1 MSGLG
6 SMGNE
11 KLRSNENALDILA
24 FSKDIDFLR
33 WVADSGHLVAP
44 SNLVFNTLSPAL
56 TWEIFH
62 RQKLFYSRFGTPS
75 LKVGYPLL
83 VPMQDNEGEAVPFF
97 IWDIS
102 LTPVDKVGLK
112 WMFYRNVSF
121 LPVLN
126 PMISAL
132 PCFDTL
138 QTVIAP
144 FLNNNGIDLDVFRA
158 INQAVDPLF
167 NSNDVIVPLSA
178 AENVEIRK
186 NEYKIL
192 NAVQVNVA
200 KPVSE
205 GANQNEKPI
214 YFAKNQQVTLPGHS
228 FGLQVLLPEQATAYH
243 LAQEN
248 THTIIEGTAGTG
260 KKYLLTNMVSN
271 ALSNGRTC
279 LIVSENNGF
288 FASMDHFFSS
298 NNLENLVL
306 SQHQGD
312 NLRQLIKR
320 LTFIIQQE
328 KNSPVFAGDNFKE
341 ILASCHR
348 LFSKLSLAYGASRK
362 KIFDQLDWTEVVTL
376 FLRSAKSEKN
386 QLVNI
391 RIPTENFSFLPS
403 EFYSLLSE
411 IEHLQKR
418 FEAINTL
425 HHPLNVINTN
435 IIDFSDFDEGA
446 DQFNLLL
453 NEERNNF
460 RLILVAYSNGLV
472 HYSDTLNIRLFNE
485 IQWIIE
491 LIEELKNKFDGYY
504 DLYGNDFVY
513 SKSFSLLLYSKVARR
528 GKKMVEAREELNVL
542 FQQLSNKIQNQ
553 KIWVFPEIPQ
563 HFGVPHLGD
572 WMDYLEAL
580 RESASDW
587 QSRLPDY
594 VNEEVLRASSTNV
607 NSFGNTNDL
616 FVELE
621 TSMDEAIH
629 RFNTKS
635 LFLEKLEQH
644 SLTLVGRQK
653 WLESMVNKLDLILA
667 NFRDFPV
674 FYQWQC
680 SWKNLSKGAKTVVQ
694 SFSTIN
700 PDDWFMTFQNWYLH
714 QVLLRHYQHQL
725 PDSSLPLET
734 FEADWEL
741 FHSMLPRQIQSVWFQ
756 KRKERI
762 KQLRKEEKHT
772 LQNIIRWFEKEA
784 LNEVDYLPFLKDIIP
799 LLTDCFPVVC
809 VTLNQLN
816 DLFEHK
822 PSLHFDH
829 IFWGDASYSSSD
841 SLSKYQSLAP
851 RVTYFYNPSFSNEY
865 IDSELKQR
873 YPVCRLSKIQCF
885 YPGNPWQQ
893 WQGGHITIHS
903 IKDASVYFH
912 RINGFLQPNGIN
924 EEEAAFLID
933 ELSKIRYATP
943 ENIPTIGI
951 VCMTETQRNFIS
963 TLIFKIQHQESTL
976 NNHFTH
982 LVNGGLEILT
992 PDDIQSKHFH
1002 SVYLLTTYH
1011 DVNEYFDERCFTP
1024 SYVELMAQLPL
1035 DNLTVVTSFKRAQ
1048 MVEIENKDDLFIPY
1062 LKLLEA
1068 VDGRDIY
1075 SLEYEFQKFKP
1086 ELDELLKTRY
1096 HSFWSELSLKLEDKL
1111 PAHDIQKNIFF
1122 NQDFFPFFIKKNIAQ
1137 SNYIFFLLDGFH
1149 ANDTH
1154 TDFIWEVRQTNKLKK
1169 YNIELLPI
1177 WTVNWWKNNS
1187 LELKRLLSNIN
1198 ALD

>member
-1 MSGLG
+1 
-6 SMGNE
+6 MGNE
-11 KLRSNENALDILA
+11 RLRANEKALDILA
-24 FSKDIDFLR
+24 LSKDVDFLR
-33 WVADSGHLVAP
+33 WLADSGHLIAP
-44 SNLVFNTLSPAL
+44 SNLVFNTISPAL

-62 RQKLFYSRFGTPS
+62 KQKLFYSRFGTPS

-83 VPMQDNEGEAVPFF
+83 VSMEENEVTAIPFF

-102 LTPVDKVGLK
+102 LTPVDKVGVK
-112 WMFYRNVSF
+112 WMFYRNVSL
-121 LPVLN
+121 LPALN

-132 PCFDTL
+132 PCFDKL
-138 QTVIAP
+138 QAVIAP
-144 FLNNNGIDLDVFRA
+144 FLNKNGIDLDDFRA

-167 NSNDVIVPLSA
+167 NSNDVIVPLSGA
-178 AENVEIRK
+178 DNVSIKK

-192 NAVQVNVA
+192 NSVQLI
-200 KPVSE
+200 VSKSFFE
-205 GANQNEKPI
+205 LKGQQGESL
-214 YFAKNQQVTLPGHS
+214 YFAKNQKITLPGHS
-228 FGLQVLLPEQATAYH
+228 FGLQVLLPEQAAAYH
-243 LAQEN
+243 KTQEN
-248 THTIIEGTAGTG
+248 THTIIEGSAGTG
-260 KKYLLTNMVSN
+260 KKFLLFNLVSN
-271 ALSNGRTC
+271 ALSNGRSC
-279 LIVSENNGF
+279 LIISENNGF
-288 FASMDHFFSS
+288 LASMNHFFSS

-306 SQHQGD
+306 AQHEGEQ
-312 NLRQLIKR
+312 LRQLIKR

-341 ILASCHR
+341 ILASCQR
-348 LFSKLSLAYGASRK
+348 LFIKLSMAYGASRK

-376 FLRSAKSEKN
+376 FLQSVRRDEIP
-386 QLVNI
+386 LVNI
-391 RIPTENFSFLPS
+391 RIPTENFNFKPS

-411 IEHLQKR
+411 IEPLQKR

-425 HHPLNVINTN
+425 QHPLNVLNTSL
-435 IIDFSDFDEGA
+435 IDLSDFEEGA

-460 RLILVAYSNGLV
+460 RFILVEYSNGLAK
-472 HYSDTLNIRLFNE
+472 YSDSLNIRLFNE
-485 IQWIIE
+485 IQLIIE
-491 LIEELKNKFDGYY
+491 LIEELKDKFYGYF
-504 DLYGNDFVY
+504 DLYGNDFIY
-513 SKSFSLLLYSKVARR
+513 TKSFSLLLYSKVAGR
-528 GKKMVEAREELNVL
+528 GKKIIAARQELNVL
-542 FQQLSNKIQNQ
+542 FKQLSIKIQNQ

-563 HFGVPHLGD
+563 DFGAAHLGD
-572 WMDYLEAL
+572 WMVYLEAL
-580 RESASDW
+580 KESAAEW

-594 VNEEVLRASSTNV
+594 VNEEVLRASSANV
-607 NSFGNTNDL
+607 NSFGNTKDL

-621 TSMDEAIH
+621 TLMDEAIH
-629 RFNTKS
+629 RFNARS
-635 LFLEKLEQH
+635 FFLEKLEHH
-644 SLTLVGRQK
+644 SLTLIARQK
-653 WLESMVNKLDLILA
+653 WLESLVNKLDRILI

-674 FYQWQC
+674 FYQWQL
-680 SWKNLSKGAKTVVQ
+680 SWENLSIGAKTIIQ

-700 PDDWFMTFQNWYLH
+700 PDDWLMTFKNWYLH
-714 QVLLRHYQHQL
+714 QVLLRHYHHQL

-756 KRKERI
+756 KRKQRI

-772 LQNIIRWFEKEA
+772 LQKMIGWFEKESWD
-784 LNEVDYLPFLKDIIP
+784 EVDYLLFLKDINP

-809 VTLNQLN
+809 LTVSQLN
-816 DLFEHK
+816 ELFENS

-829 IFWGDASYSSSD
+829 IFWGDASYSSPNV
-841 SLSKYQSLAP
+841 LSKFQSLAP

-865 IDSELKQR
+865 IDNELKQR
-873 YPVCRLSKIQCF
+873 YPVSRLSKIHCF

-893 WQGGHITIHS
+893 WQGGHITIHA
-903 IKDASVYFH
+903 IKDASVHFH
-912 RINGFLQPNGIN
+912 RINGVLQPNGIN
-924 EEEAAFLID
+924 EEEASFLID

-943 ENIPTIGI
+943 ENIPSVGV

-963 TLIFKIQHQESTL
+963 TLIFKIQHQESAL
-976 NNHFTH
+976 NDHFTN
-982 LVNGGLEILT
+982 LVNYGLEILT

-1002 SVYLLTTYH
+1002 SVYLLTTYN
-1011 DVNEYFDERCFTP
+1011 DVNEYLNERCFTP

-1035 DNLTVVTSFKRAQ
+1035 DNLSVVTSFKRAQ
-1048 MVEIENKDDLFIPY
+1048 MVEVENKDDLFIPY

-1086 ELDELLKTRY
+1086 EFEEPFKARY
-1096 HSFWSELSLKLEDKL
+1096 PSFWSALFLKLEDKL
-1111 PAHDIQKNIFF
+1111 PTHDIQKNIFF
-1122 NQDFFPFFIKKNIAQ
+1122 NQDFFPFFIKRKMAQ

-1149 ANDTH
+1149 ANETH

-1187 LELKRLLSNIN
+1187 LEIKRLLSNIN
-1198 ALD
+1198 DLD

>member
-1 MSGLG
+1 
-6 SMGNE
+6 MGNE
-11 KLRSNENALDILA
+11 RLRTNEKALDILA
-24 FSKDIDFLR
+24 LSKDIDFLR
-33 WVADSGHLVAP
+33 WVADSGHLIAP

-62 RQKLFYSRFGTPS
+62 KQSLFYSRFGMPS

-83 VPMQDNEGEAVPFF
+83 VSMEGNEVMSIPFF

-102 LTPVDKVGLK
+102 LTPVDKVGVK
-112 WMFYRNVSF
+112 WMFYRNVSL
-121 LPVLN
+121 LPALN

-132 PCFDTL
+132 PCFDKL
-138 QTVIAP
+138 IAVIAP
-144 FLNNNGIDLDVFRA
+144 FLNINGIDLDGFRA

-167 NSNDVIVPLSA
+167 NSNDVIVPLSG
-178 AENVEIRK
+178 AENVAIKK

-192 NAVQVNVA
+192 NSVQLMVL
-200 KPVSE
+200 KSYFDQKEEPL
-205 GANQNEKPI
+205 
-214 YFAKNQQVTLPGHS
+214 YFAKNQEITLPGHS
-228 FGLQVLLPEQATAYH
+228 FGLQVLIPEQATAYH
-243 LAQEN
+243 KTQEN
-248 THTIIEGTAGTG
+248 SHTIIEGIAGTG
-260 KKYLLTNMVSN
+260 KKFLLFNMVSN
-271 ALSNGRTC
+271 ALSNGRTS
-279 LIVSENNGF
+279 LIISENNGF
-288 FASMDHFFSS
+288 FASMNHFFSS

-306 SQHQGD
+306 SQQEGEQ
-312 NLRQLIKR
+312 LRQLIKR
-320 LTFIIQQE
+320 VTFIIQQE

-341 ILASCHR
+341 ILASCQR
-348 LFSKLSLAYGASRK
+348 LFTKLSMAYYASRK

-376 FLRSAKSEKN
+376 FLQSVSSDEIK
-386 QLVNI
+386 LVNI
-391 RIPTENFSFLPS
+391 RIPTDNFNFIPS

-411 IEHLQKR
+411 IEPLQKR

-425 HHPLNVINTN
+425 QHPLNILNTSL
-435 IIDFSDFDEGA
+435 IDLSDFEEGA

-460 RLILVAYSNGLV
+460 RFILVEYSNGLAQ
-472 HYSDTLNIRLFNE
+472 YSDSLNIRLFNE
-485 IQWIIE
+485 IQLIIE
-491 LIEELKNKFDGYY
+491 LIEELKNKFDGYF
-504 DLYGNDFVY
+504 DLYGNDFIY
-513 SKSFSLLLYSKVARR
+513 SKSFSLLLYSKVAGR
-528 GKKMVEAREELNVL
+528 GKKIIEAREELNVL

-563 HFGVPHLGD
+563 DFGVAYLGD
-572 WMDYLEAL
+572 WMVYLEAL
-580 RESASDW
+580 KESAVEW

-594 VNEEVLRASSTNV
+594 VNEEVLRASSINV

-621 TSMDEAIH
+621 TLMDEAIH

-635 LFLEKLEQH
+635 FFLEKLEHH
-644 SLTLVGRQK
+644 SLTLVARQK
-653 WLESMVNKLDLILA
+653 WLESLVNKLDLMLI

-674 FYQWQC
+674 FYQWQS
-680 SWKNLSKGAKTVVQ
+680 SWENLSKGAKTIIQ

-700 PDDWFMTFQNWYLH
+700 PDDWLMTFKNWYLH
-714 QVLLRHYQHQL
+714 QVLLRHYHHQL

-741 FHSMLPRQIQSVWFQ
+741 FRSMLPRQIQSVWFQ

-772 LQNIIRWFEKEA
+772 IQKIIRWFEKESW
-784 LNEVDYLPFLKDIIP
+784 NEVDYLLFIKDIKP

-809 VTLNQLN
+809 MTVNQLN
-816 DLFEHK
+816 DLFEDN

-829 IFWGDASYSSSD
+829 VFWGDASYSSPTV
-841 SLSKYQSLAP
+841 LSKFQSLAP
-851 RVTYFYNPSFSNEY
+851 RLTYFYNPSFPNEY
-865 IDSELKQR
+865 IDNELKQR
-873 YPVCRLSKIQCF
+873 YPVSRLSKIHCF

-893 WQGGHITIHS
+893 WQGGHITIHA
-903 IKDASVYFH
+903 IKDASVHFH
-912 RINGFLQPNGIN
+912 RINGVLQPNGIN
-924 EEEAAFLID
+924 EEEASFLID
-933 ELSKIRYATP
+933 ELSKIRYSTP
-943 ENIPTIGI
+943 ENMPTIGV

-982 LVNGGLEILT
+982 LVNNGLEILT

-1002 SVYLLTTYH
+1002 SVYLLSTYN
-1011 DVNEYFDERCFTP
+1011 DVNEYLNDHCITP

-1035 DNLTVVTSFKRAQ
+1035 DNLTVITSFKRAQ
-1048 MVEIENKDDLFIPY
+1048 MVEVENKDDLFIPY

-1086 ELDELLKTRY
+1086 EFEEPFKTRY
-1096 HSFWSELSLKLEDKL
+1096 PSFWSALILKLEDKL

-1122 NQDFFPFFIKKNIAQ
+1122 NQDFFPFFIKRKMAQ

-1149 ANDTH
+1149 ANETH

-1187 LELKRLLSNIN
+1187 LEIKRLLSNIN